1 MDLSKMWLI
10 LTATVWM
17 CIFLV
22 LQLEI
27 GEAMLTQSETD
38 LCRTLNCTCVNTTV
52 RKTIHC
58 SGHFYGTL
66 PRLISVPLDA
76 SEIDLS
82 ECGIPYIKQDT
93 FEGIYMSTTLTKLD
107 FSNND
112 ISIIDDYSFE
122 MFINLRKLILRRN
135 RLTNFTLGMF
145 HGLRQ
150 LEELDLSYNN
160 VKFVDMDVL
169 LNCISLRSLY
179 LRYSGVTLQG
189 LQDLLMSTTSMLE
202 TLDAHGL
209 DLQRLPRDIFLET
222 SYIKTLILSGNQL
235 EEVPSLALS
244 RLKFISVLDLSDNLI
259 VELNAA
265 DFDNMES
272 LEELYLNTLS
282 HLMYIHD
289 GAFHSLKHLKVLSCS
304 FNPKLQSIHP
314 GAFKGITT
322 VPYPHANYTGHHH
335 QSTWN
340 LQEVL
345 LRQNALP
352 TLAEELLPWEKI
364 RYIDLAE
371 NPWNC
376 DCRLRWMKTV
386 KWNLQISL
394 QCALPRT
401 LRNRPIDN
409 IPVHSLICE
418 DAMDSHLAASIALL
432 LSTLVVVSA
441 GCCIFAC
448 WKLNWFNRCRA
459 MFQRRYRR
467 LKTPLTTIDYSGDTS
482 MTTINDGD
490 AELPSDDTK

>member
-1 MDLSKMWLI
+1 MVFELGISD
-10 LTATVWM
+10 
-17 CIFLV
+17 
-22 LQLEI
+22 
-27 GEAMLTQSETD
+27 AMLTQSKTD

-58 SGHFYGTL
+58 NGRFYGLL
-66 PRLISVPLDA
+66 PSLISVPLDA
-76 SEIDLS
+76 TEIDLS
-82 ECGIPYIKQDT
+82 GCGIPHIRQDT

-112 ISIIDDYSFE
+112 ISSIDDYSFE
-122 MFINLRKLILRRN
+122 MFIGLRKLILRRN
-135 RLTNFTLGMF
+135 RMTNLTLGMF

-169 LNCISLRSLY
+169 LHCISLRDLN
-179 LRYSGVTLQG
+179 LRYSGVSLQG
-189 LQDLLMSTTSMLE
+189 LQDLLMSATSMLE
-202 TLDAHGL
+202 KLDVHGL
-209 DLQRLPRDIFLET
+209 DLQKLPRDIFLET

-259 VELNAA
+259 VEVNAA

-272 LEELYLNTLS
+272 LEELYLNTLN

-289 GAFHSLKHLKVLSCS
+289 GAFHSLKHMKIFSCS
-304 FNPKLQSIHP
+304 FNPKLDSIHP
-314 GAFKGITT
+314 GAFRGIAT
-322 VPYPHANYTGHHH
+322 VPLPHSNYTGHIH

-340 LQEVL
+340 LQEVI
-345 LRQNALP
+345 LRQNALSS
-352 TLAEELLPWEKI
+352 LVEELLPWEKI
-364 RYIDLAE
+364 RYIDLGE

-376 DCRLRWMKTV
+376 DCRLKWMKTV
-386 KWNLQISL
+386 RWNLQKSL
-394 QCALPRT
+394 QCAAPRT
-401 LRNRPIDN
+401 LRSRAIDN
-409 IPVHSLICE
+409 VSIRSLVCE
-418 DAMDSHLAASIALL
+418 DSMDGHLAASIGLL
-432 LSTLVVVSA
+432 LSTLVVVSI

-467 LKTPLTTIDYSGDTS
+467 LKTPPIPVDYSGDTI
-482 MTTINDGD
+482 MTTINE
-490 AELPSDDTK
+490 AETELPSDDTK